1 MLLCVRA
8 RCLRERERE
17 EEVCVQVRPCV
28 HASVCVTQKEGER
41 FEGTTEVVC
50 EMREG
55 ERDGREKT
63 EMYDYEACV

>member
-1 MLLCVRA
+1 M
-8 RCLRERERE
+8 
-17 EEVCVQVRPCV
+17 
-28 HASVCVTQKEGER
+28 CVTRKEGER